1 MPCAAAAVTVQ
12 PTSGHGKSAV
22 QIALHGAHPLGKM
35 KMEKEKERMQK
46 TLGGGAVTRRRSWG
60 EADYFVLSLARS
72 KVTVSFSVSPLRET
86 VSVALSPAE

>member
-1 MPCAAAAVTVQ
+1 M
-12 PTSGHGKSAV
+12 
-22 QIALHGAHPLGKM
+22 QIALRGAFPLGEK

>member
-1 MPCAAAAVTVQ
+1 MPCAAAVTVQ
-12 PTSGHGKSAV
+12 SCVRTWKKRRADRSARRFSAWGK
-22 QIALHGAHPLGKM
+22 
-35 KMEKEKERMQK
+35 KMEKEKERMHK
-46 TLGGGAVTRRRSWG
+46 TFGGGAVTRRRSWG

>member
-1 MPCAAAAVTVQ
+1 M
-12 PTSGHGKSAV
+12 
-22 QIALHGAHPLGKM
+22 QIALRGAFPLGGK
-35 KMEKEKERMQK
+35 EDGKEKERMHK

-72 KVTVSFSVSPLRET
+72 KVTGSFSVSPLRET

>member
-1 MPCAAAAVTVQ
+1 MRCGGGHRAALRPDMEKAPCRSLCAALFRW
-12 PTSGHGKSAV
+12 GEK
-22 QIALHGAHPLGKM
+22 
-35 KMEKEKERMQK
+35 KMEKEKERMHK

>member
-1 MPCAAAAVTVQ
+1 MEKAPCRSLCAALFRW
-12 PTSGHGKSAV
+12 GGK
-22 QIALHGAHPLGKM
+22 K
-35 KMEKEKERMQK
+35 KMEKEKERMHK
-46 TLGGGAVTRRRSWG
+46 TFGGGAVTRRRSWG